1 MHHLSAGDCRRPP
14 SGSRTATPAIDS
26 TADRAL
32 ARTALARTALARAA
46 LARTALAR
54 GAPARTALARGAL
67 AAALAVLAAGC
78 SGGSAGQAAGTPPGA
93 AATHATKAPPSG
105 ADPASPAATGR
116 RPRAAPTLLP
126 VPPVRPRLHQT
137 MVRPRGHSRILHA
150 ELTDLWAAVVTG
162 RPALG
167 MPAFFP
173 LSAYRQVKAIADP
186 TADWH
191 DRLVAGFRL
200 DVRAAHALLGRRARH
215 ARLVRVIVPSAQA
228 SWINPGV
235 CANGVGYW
243 HVAGARV
250 LYRMRGQLRSI
261 GIASLISWRGRWY
274 VVHFGAVLRS
284 ANVGVVDQPAR
295 GAGTP
300 GPPGGC

>member
-1 MHHLSAGDCRRPP
+1 MG
-14 SGSRTATPAIDS
+14 
-26 TADRAL
+26 RA
-32 ARTALARTALARAA
+32 
-46 LARTALAR
+46 
-54 GAPARTALARGAL
+54 AL
-67 AAALAVLAAGC
+67 AAALAALAAGC
-78 SGGSAGQAAGTPPGA
+78 SGGSAGQAAGPQPGVSA
-93 AATHATKAPPSG
+93 AHATKAPPSG
-105 ADPASPAATGR
+105 APASPAATGRR

-137 MVRPRGHSRILHA
+137 MVRPRGHSKILHA

-191 DRLVAGFRL
+191 GRLVADFRL

-250 LYRMRGQLRSI
+250 LYRLRGQLRSI

-274 VVHFGAVLRS
+274 VVHFGAVLRGAS
-284 ANVGVVDQPAR
+284 VGVVDQPAR